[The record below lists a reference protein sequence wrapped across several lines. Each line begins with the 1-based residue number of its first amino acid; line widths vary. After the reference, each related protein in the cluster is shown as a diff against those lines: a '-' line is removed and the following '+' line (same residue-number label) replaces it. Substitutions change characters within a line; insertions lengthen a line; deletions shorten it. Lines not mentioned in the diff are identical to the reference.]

1 MLLSQGPRRVSVVWR
16 GACLQFAFVC
26 FAPSCFLFALLL
38 CLFLLSRAWG
48 DSWPGAQGGWPA
60 ATQAIPQVSSS
71 WGWGGGKAGWWAGGQ
86 RSVAV
91 AVGQKEGLQHVGL
104 GLFMVGTTALM
115 SSWLAALHWRFWW
128 PWHVYESARYA
139 SLLHLVHFHAWPGR
153 CQWSGVGSWQ
163 VCISAGL

>member
-1 MLLSQGPRRVSVVWR
+1 M
-16 GACLQFAFVC
+16 
-26 FAPSCFLFALLL
+26 
-38 CLFLLSRAWG
+38 
-48 DSWPGAQGGWPA
+48 
-60 ATQAIPQVSSS
+60 
-71 WGWGGGKAGWWAGGQ
+71 
-86 RSVAV
+86 
-91 AVGQKEGLQHVGL
+91 AVGQKEGLHHVGL

-115 SSWLAALHWRFWW
+115 TSWLAALHWRFWW